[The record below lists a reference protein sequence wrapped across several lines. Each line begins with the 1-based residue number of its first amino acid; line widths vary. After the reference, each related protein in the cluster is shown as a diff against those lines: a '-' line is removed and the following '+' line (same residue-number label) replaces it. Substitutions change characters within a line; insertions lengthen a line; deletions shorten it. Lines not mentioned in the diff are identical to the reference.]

1 MKIKNKELD
10 MNIVFIVIYV
20 VGMSLGDNLSRVI
33 GVEKIITVIVSIL
46 ITIFLFLYI
55 KRKDLMEKYGLK
67 RVEGKSREYLYFIP
81 LILISSVN
89 IWFGVKMNMPIM
101 GSIFYA
107 FTMIFAGIIEE
118 ILFRGMLYKEMAES
132 NEKSAMIVS
141 SLLFGVGH
149 IVNLFNGSG
158 AELVANMCQVVYAI
172 SVGFM
177 FVVLFKKYGSII
189 PCIITHSLLNAL
201 STFNNEEMA
210 NRFIIPVS
218 LFMVIVSV
226 LYSIYLFK
234 KKREV

>member
-10 MNIVFIVIYV
+10 MTIVFIVIYV
-20 VGMSLGDNLSRVI
+20 VGMSLGDNLSRII
-33 GVEKIITVIVSIL
+33 GVEKRITVIVSIL

-158 AELVANMCQVVYAI
+158 AELVANMC
-172 SVGFM
+172 
-177 FVVLFKKYGSII
+177 
-189 PCIITHSLLNAL
+189 
-201 STFNNEEMA
+201 
-210 NRFIIPVS
+210 
-218 LFMVIVSV
+218 
-226 LYSIYLFK
+226 
-234 KKREV
+234 

>member
-10 MNIVFIVIYV
+10 MTIVFIVIYV
-20 VGMSLGDNLSRVI
+20 VGMSLGDNLSRMI

-107 FTMIFAGIIEE
+107 FTMIFAGMIEE

-177 FVVLFKKYGSII
+177 FVVLFKTCGSII

-218 LFMVIVSV
+218 LFMVVVSV
-226 LYSIYLFK
+226 LYSIYLSIK
-234 KKREV
+234 KTEV

>member
-10 MNIVFIVIYV
+10 MTIVFIVIYV
-20 VGMSLGDNLSRVI
+20 VGMSLGDNLSRMI

-177 FVVLFKKYGSII
+177 FVFLFKKCGSII

>member
-10 MNIVFIVIYV
+10 MTIVFIVIYV
-20 VGMSLGDNLSRVI
+20 VGMSLGDNLSRMI
-33 GVEKIITVIVSIL
+33 GVEKFITVIVSIL

-55 KRKDLMEKYGLK
+55 KRKDLIEKYGLK

-177 FVVLFKKYGSII
+177 FVVLFKKCGSII

>member
-10 MNIVFIVIYV
+10 MTIVFIVIYV
-20 VGMSLGDNLSRVI
+20 VGMSLGDNLSRMI
-33 GVEKIITVIVSIL
+33 GVEKFITVIVSIL

-67 RVEGKSREYLYFIP
+67 RVEGKSKDYFYYIP
-81 LILISSVN
+81 LILLSSVN
-89 IWFGVKMNMPIM
+89 LWFGVKMNMTLISSM
-101 GSIFYA
+101 LYA
-107 FTMIFAGIIEE
+107 LTMILAGVIEE

-158 AELVANMCQVVYAI
+158 AELVSNMCQVVYAV

-177 FVVLFKKYGSII
+177 FVILFKRCKSII

-201 STFNNEEMA
+201 STFSNEEMA
-210 NRFIIPVS
+210 NKFIIPVS
-218 LFMVIVSV
+218 LFMVVVSL
-226 LYSIYLFK
+226 LYSIYLSK
-234 KKREV
+234 KKTEL